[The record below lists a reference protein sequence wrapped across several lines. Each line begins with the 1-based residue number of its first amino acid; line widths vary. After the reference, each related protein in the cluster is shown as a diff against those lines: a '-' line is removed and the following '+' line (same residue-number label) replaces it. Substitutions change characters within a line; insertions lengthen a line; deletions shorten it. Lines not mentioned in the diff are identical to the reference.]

1 MKTRLH
7 RSLNTMLLIGLVGGA
22 AGASAALI
30 EDSKASLELRNFY
43 YSRDF
48 RDGTPS
54 QSKREEWAQGF
65 ILNFQS
71 GYSEGPI
78 GFGMDAIGMLGIKLD
93 SSPDRT
99 GTGLLP
105 RGADKRADDDYSKL
119 AVTAKARVA
128 ASELR
133 IGGLNPV
140 LPLMASNNS
149 RLLPQVFNGVQLV
162 SRDLD
167 PLTLTLGRVNSV
179 KLRDSTNSEDLSV
192 STQLGGYAASATG
205 DHQIYGGVDYQALPG
220 LVLSFHTSKL
230 DDIFRRDYYGLK
242 FNTAL
247 GPGKAFAEMRYFDAR
262 GTGRELAGEVDN
274 RTLSSNFG
282 YSLLGHTLSAGYQNG
297 SGDTAFAYLA
307 GTDTYLFGEM
317 LVSTFALADERAVY
331 AGYGYDFAALGIPGL
346 TLNMRYV
353 KGDDVDPTNVTTSK
367 SAVLRASGEDGHE
380 WERSSDL
387 TYVVQSG
394 PFKNLSLRWRNATN
408 RSNYADSGDENRV
421 ILSYVINF

>member
-1 MKTRLH
+1 MTTRPH
-7 RSLNTMLLIGLVGGA
+7 RSLNTVICLCLAGGA
-22 AGASAALI
+22 SSASAGLI
-30 EDSKASLELRNFY
+30 EDAKASLELRNFY

-65 ILNFQS
+65 ILNLQS
-71 GYSEGPI
+71 GYSEGPV

-93 SSPDRT
+93 SSPDRS

-105 RGADKRADDDYSKL
+105 RGADKRAADDYSKL
-119 AVTAKARVA
+119 AVTAKARIA

-167 PLTLTLGRVNSV
+167 PLTLTLGRVDSV

-192 STQLGGYAASATG
+192 TTQFGGYAASATG

-220 LVLSFHTSKL
+220 LVLSFHASEL

-242 FNTAL
+242 FNAPV
-247 GPGKAFAEMRYFDAR
+247 GAGKAFAEMRYFDAR
-262 GTGRELAGEVDN
+262 GSGRELAGDVDN
-274 RTLSSNFG
+274 RTFSSNFG
-282 YSLLGHTLSAGYQNG
+282 YSLHGHALSAGYQKG
-297 SGDTAFAYLA
+297 SGDTAFAYLT

-317 LVSTFALADERAVY
+317 LVSTFSLANERAVY

-346 TLNMRYV
+346 TLNLRYV
-353 KGDDVDPTNVTTSK
+353 NGDDVDPTNIATSK
-367 SAVLRASGEDGHE
+367 SAQLRARDEKGHE
-380 WERSSDL
+380 WERSSDII
-387 TYVVQSG
+387 YVVQSG
-394 PFKNLSLRWRNATN
+394 PLKNLSLRWRNATN
-408 RSNYADSGDENRV
+408 RSNYADSADENRV
-421 ILSYVINF
+421 ILSYVISL